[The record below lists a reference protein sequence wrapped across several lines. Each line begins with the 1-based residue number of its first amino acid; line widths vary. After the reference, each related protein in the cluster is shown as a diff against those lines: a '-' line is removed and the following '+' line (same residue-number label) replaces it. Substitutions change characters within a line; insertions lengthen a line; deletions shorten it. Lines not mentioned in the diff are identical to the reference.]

1 MAIYTKN
8 EVAELLNIPPDNTSN
23 IKRKLKSMG
32 YEYKCSGKG
41 DTYLIEILNEPE
53 NNTLTDFVKNN
64 FGLRIRR
71 EADFAHF
78 LHFVLLS
85 PEEDKVPC
93 WSYRSIEA
101 NTYYNFLSVKK
112 YLEALKNSGLLITY
126 PSTSFYYATKYDYG
140 EVYNAEGDYK
150 KHLLTK
156 GISKDEWQY
165 AYESYFNV
173 YNKLMEGLDKNPN
186 LVEEMVIDEANR
198 HKKAALDGWWACQ
211 LSNEIVVVNKNWE
224 HLPQLL
230 SLLDDFNYEPYEKM
244 VDGNYFEDE
253 KKQEEKEKRIEK
265 ALKEKKNSLAEKAIN
280 VIPEDKVFTSEDEYM
295 DYLKESGIWKELN
308 VLLKNDDKEK
318 KKEMEERWNR
328 QFYN

>member
-1 MAIYTKN
+1 M
-8 EVAELLNIPPDNTSN
+8 
-23 IKRKLKSMG
+23 
-32 YEYKCSGKG
+32 
-41 DTYLIEILNEPE
+41 
-53 NNTLTDFVKNN
+53 
-64 FGLRIRR
+64 
-71 EADFAHF
+71 
-78 LHFVLLS
+78 LLS

-186 LVEEMVIDEANR
+186 
-198 HKKAALDGWWACQ
+198 
-211 LSNEIVVVNKNWE
+211 VVNKNWE